1 MLVMR
6 SILLVTL
13 LLTGPAT
20 AAPVA
25 EPRPP
30 SVTVI
35 AAKRGPIAETAVLTG
50 SLVAREEVLVSPQ
63 LDGLAIIE
71 ILAEEGDHVD
81 AGQVLARLSRDVLDA
96 SVAQNTAQLVRTEA
110 AIGQA
115 RNLITEAQATR
126 QQAELAFN
134 RTREL
139 VTGGNASRETLEQRQ
154 AIASATSARVDSAG
168 NALRVAEADRALALA
183 QRQELLVRLA
193 RTELRAPVA
202 GLVSRRTARTGAVVS
217 GGGDALFR
225 IIEGGSIE
233 LEADVPEVL
242 LARLRANQPAAI
254 ETVGGTRAGVVR
266 LVSSEVSRTTRLGR
280 VRVAVE
286 GDGLVI
292 GSFARARVETARRD
306 GILVPLSAVLFQ
318 ADGSIVQ
325 VVRDGLVDSRRVV
338 TGLRNQSQVEVSDGV
353 AEGEAVVS
361 VSGTFIRAGDRV
373 VAISG
378 TK

>member
-1 MLVMR
+1 MIVMR

-13 LLTGPAT
+13 MLTGPAT

-50 SLVAREEVLVSPQ
+50 SLVAREEVMVSPQ
-63 LDGLAIIE
+63 LDGLAITE

-338 TGLRNQSQVEVSDGV
+338 TGLRNQSQVEVSDGL